1 MDIYSK
7 IYYTLCQKRKQLIN
21 EWVSGSNLHRHHI
34 IPKHSGGTDNLD
46 NYTYLTIREHIIA
59 HFLLWK
65 MHKNV
70 NDLRAMK
77 MLGAKL
83 TTQHRKI
90 IGKWCHENK
99 IGFHNATPKERKM
112 WSNKGFETQKNS
124 NSDKSFYY
132 WSTKEGRRKRASMGG
147 KAGGKKQS
155 ELGLGFH
162 NPKHRKEYASLGGK
176 SLKGFLCVTN
186 GEHRTRIPPEKL
198 DEYISKGYRL
208 GFTLFS

>member
-34 IPKHSGGTDNLD
+34 IPKHSGGTDNLE

-65 MHKNV
+65 MHKNI

-99 IGFHNATPKERKM
+99 IGFHNATPEERNM
-112 WSNKGFETQKNS
+112 WTNKGLETQKIVTATNL
-124 NSDKSFYY
+124 FII
-132 WSTKEGRRKRASMGG
+132 GQL
-147 KAGGKKQS
+147 KKV
-155 ELGLGFH
+155 EE
-162 NPKHRKEYASLGGK
+162 NAHRWVAKQVVKNNL
-176 SLKGFLCVTN
+176 N
-186 GEHRTRIPPEKL
+186 L
-198 DEYISKGYRL
+198 D
-208 GFTLFS
+208 

>member
-34 IPKHSGGTDNLD
+34 IPKHSGGTDNLE

-65 MHKNV
+65 MHKNI

-77 MLGAKL
+77 ML
-83 TTQHRKI
+83 
-90 IGKWCHENK
+90 
-99 IGFHNATPKERKM
+99 
-112 WSNKGFETQKNS
+112 
-124 NSDKSFYY
+124 
-132 WSTKEGRRKRASMGG
+132 
-147 KAGGKKQS
+147 
-155 ELGLGFH
+155 
-162 NPKHRKEYASLGGK
+162 
-176 SLKGFLCVTN
+176 
-186 GEHRTRIPPEKL
+186 PEKL